1 MKLFVVRHAEAVE
14 KGTMPDGTRYLTP
27 EGRRF
32 FRTTVKKLDKKGC
45 EPDVIF
51 TSPLVRAVQTA
62 EILAEGISFDGAV
75 AAVDAL
81 ADELSKE
88 GLLKLLEG
96 AHEAKSVALVGHEP
110 YLGDL
115 VRELLGKDTPFA
127 FPKGGCIC
135 IKLDGESGSASF
147 KWMIAGK
154 KEINAEEG
162 LFA

>member
-1 MKLFVVRHAEAVE
+1 MRLYVVRHAEAVE
-14 KGTMPDGTRYLTP
+14 KGTMPDGSRYLTP

-32 FRTTVKKLDKKGC
+32 FRTTVKRLDKKGC
-45 EPDVIF
+45 EPEVIF

-62 EILAEGISFDGAV
+62 EILSAGIDFDGTV
-75 AAVDAL
+75 AAVDEL
-81 ADELSKE
+81 ASELSKE

-96 AHEAKSVALVGHEP
+96 VPEAKSVALAGHEP
-110 YLGDL
+110 HLGDL
-115 VRELLGKDTPFA
+115 VRELIGRDSPFS

-135 IKLDGESGSASF
+135 LKFDRESGSASF

-154 KEINAEEG
+154 NEIDTEEK